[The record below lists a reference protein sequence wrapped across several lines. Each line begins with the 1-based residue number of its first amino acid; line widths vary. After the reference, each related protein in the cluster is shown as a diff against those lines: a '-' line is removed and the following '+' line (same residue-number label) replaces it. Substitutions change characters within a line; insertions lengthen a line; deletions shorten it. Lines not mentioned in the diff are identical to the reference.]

1 MNGPRVVRSAQAE
14 EDLIGI
20 WVRIALDDQA
30 SADRLLDRI
39 DEACSRLAE
48 FPEMGIAR
56 DDVRPGLRTFPV
68 RGYLILYR
76 VVAHGIEIVRVLHG
90 ARQWQELL

>member
-1 MNGPRVVRSAQAE
+1 MNGPRVVRSAQTE

-20 WVRIALDDQA
+20 WVRIALNDQA

-39 DEACSRLAE
+39 DEACSHLAE
-48 FPEMGIAR
+48 FPEMGVAR
-56 DDVRPGLRTFPV
+56 DDVRPGLRTFPA

-76 VVAHGIEIVRVLHG
+76 VIAHGIEIVRVLHG